1 MKAEALPIGAVIGEK
16 RRFEVPIDQR
26 TYVWTDGKQLPKF
39 FEHIALKSRALLN
52 APSRFGALHGRS
64 DRSAGRRLLHRAGVL
79 SVLAAT
85 MESEMTLRID
95 VEEGA
100 ARWRELLA
108 EVEAGRD
115 VVIARGAETVARVTK
130 ADVPQIDG
138 QAAIEAIFEARRGL
152 PSTTVEEILAWRDE
166 GRR

>member
-1 MKAEALPIGAVIGEK
+1 MS
-16 RRFEVPIDQR
+16 VP
-26 TYVWTDGKQLPKF
+26 
-39 FEHIALKSRALLN
+39 
-52 APSRFGALHGRS
+52 
-64 DRSAGRRLLHRAGVL
+64 
-79 SVLAAT
+79 AAT
-85 MESEMTLRID
+85 MEGEMTLRID

-130 ADVPQIDG
+130 ADVPQIG
-138 QAAIEAIFEARRGL
+138 RQAAIEAIFEARRGL